1 MNVWIFVISALF
13 TPVVEP
19 LGLSMEDATS
29 AEFIQPTPGPTP
41 GLTPGLTPGPALG
54 LTTDPAALEDEPRY
68 HGIERLLAELE
79 AGQNR

>member
-41 GLTPGLTPGPALG
+41 GLTPGPAPG